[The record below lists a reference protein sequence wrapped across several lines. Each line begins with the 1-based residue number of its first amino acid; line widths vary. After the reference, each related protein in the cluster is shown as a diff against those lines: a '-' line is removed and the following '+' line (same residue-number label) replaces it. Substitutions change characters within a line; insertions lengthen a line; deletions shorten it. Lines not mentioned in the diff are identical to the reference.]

1 MFVRENWSA
10 IPGTVIA
17 HSSAATGKYIGSP
30 GLAILPDGSYVA
42 SHDHFGP
49 GSTEHGHAET
59 WIYRSQDK
67 GITWVPI
74 SQISDAFWS
83 NLFTHR
89 GVLYLFGTSRHY
101 GYAVIRRSD
110 DGGLTWT
117 TPTSSKTGLLT
128 TTPEYHCAPMPVL
141 EHNGH
146 LYRAFEH
153 RSPGTGWGTNFT
165 SGVFRARSTSDLLDA
180 RSWEQSNFLRSDS
193 SWNNGDMKAWL
204 EGNITVS
211 PAGQLVNILR
221 VQTTSSQEKAAIC
234 TLNARAMS
242 LAFEPQMGFIPFP
255 GGAKKFC
262 IRRHPRTGRYYAIAS
277 AVHPA
282 DKAEDPG
289 SMRNCLVLL
298 RSDDMYQWE
307 MQRVLLYHP
316 DVHQHGF
323 QYVEWQFDGND
334 IVFVSRTAFHD
345 GVLPAHRAHDAN
357 FLTFH
362 RISHFERSGDTPL
375 DGSRT
380 PSLPLTMQTGNVEV
394 EGHGFVATKL
404 QSDRKLFTNRD
415 YQIGNIPENLVGK
428 PVTSLAGGAAT
439 WLWVNAKRT
448 TEIYFLTGA
457 APSKQTTQILQAS
470 PVTTSLFYTDAQ
482 RSPLHLYKRIVK
494 QGERV
499 YVPQLS
505 WTGTAVVI
513 P

>member
-1 MFVRENWSA
+1 
-10 IPGTVIA
+10 
-17 HSSAATGKYIGSP
+17 
-30 GLAILPDGSYVA
+30 
-42 SHDHFGP
+42 
-49 GSTEHGHAET
+49 
-59 WIYRSQDK
+59 
-67 GITWVPI
+67 
-74 SQISDAFWS
+74 
-83 NLFTHR
+83 
-89 GVLYLFGTSRHY
+89 
-101 GYAVIRRSD
+101 
-110 DGGLTWT
+110 
-117 TPTSSKTGLLT
+117 
-128 TTPEYHCAPMPVL
+128 
-141 EHNGH
+141 
-146 LYRAFEH
+146 
-153 RSPGTGWGTNFT
+153 
-165 SGVFRARSTSDLLDA
+165 
-180 RSWEQSNFLRSDS
+180 
-193 SWNNGDMKAWL
+193 
-204 EGNITVS
+204 
-211 PAGQLVNILR
+211 
-221 VQTTSSQEKAAIC
+221 
-234 TLNARAMS
+234 
-242 LAFEPQMGFIPFP
+242 MGFIPFP

-298 RSDDMYQWE
+298 RSDDLYRWE
-307 MQRVLLYHP
+307 IQRVLLYHP
-316 DVHQHGF
+316 DVQQHGF

-380 PSLPLTMQTGNVEV
+380 PPTPLTMQSGNVEV
-394 EGHGFVATKL
+394 QGHVFVATKL
-404 QSDRKLFTNRD
+404 QIDAKVFTNRD
-415 YQIGNIPENLVGK
+415 YQLRNIPENLMGK
-428 PVTSLAGGAAT
+428 PVTSLAGGAAA

-448 TEIYFLTGA
+448 TEIHLLTGT

-505 WTGTAVVI
+505 WTGTAVI
-513 P
+513 IC

>member
-1 MFVRENWSA
+1 MSSRNDWPL

-49 GSTEHGHAET
+49 GSTEHAIAET
-59 WIYRSQDK
+59 WVYRSTDR
-67 GITWVPI
+67 GASWSPI
-74 SQISDAFWS
+74 CRIDGAFWS
-83 NLFTHR
+83 NLFVHR
-89 GVLYLFGTSRHY
+89 GLLYLYGTSRHY

-110 DGGLTWT
+110 DGGFTWT
-117 TPTSSKTGLLT
+117 TPRDSRSGLLSS
-128 TTPEYHCAPMPVL
+128 TPEYHCAPMPVI
-141 EHNGH
+141 EHKGY

-165 SGVFRARSTSDLLDA
+165 SGVFRANSSADLLDA
-180 RSWEQSNFLRSDS
+180 RTWEQSNYLRSDG

-242 LAFEPQMGFIPFP
+242 LSFEPQTGFIPFP

-298 RSDDMYQWE
+298 RSDDLYRWE
-307 MQRVLLYHP
+307 IQRVLLYHP

-334 IVFVSRTAFHD
+334 IIFVSRTAFHD

-362 RISHFERSGDTPL
+362 RISHFERFDTTPL

-380 PSLPLTMQTGNVEV
+380 PPQPLTTQSGNVEV
-394 EGHGFVATKL
+394 QGHGFVATKL
-404 QSDRKLFTNRD
+404 QIDAKVFTNRD
-415 YQIGNIPENLVGK
+415 YQLRNIPENLMGK
-428 PVTSLAGGAAT
+428 PITSLAGGAAA
-439 WLWVNAKRT
+439 WLWVKAERNS
-448 TEIYFLTGA
+448 EIHLLTGA
-457 APSKQTTQILQAS
+457 TPSKQTMQILQAS
-470 PVTTSLFYTDAQ
+470 PVTTSLFYTDAE
-482 RSPLHLYKRIVK
+482 RTPLHLYKRIVK
-494 QGERV
+494 QGDRV
-499 YVPQLS
+499 YVPQLG
-505 WTGTAVVI
+505 WTGTAVI
-513 P
+513 L